1 MEWYHPLFFARH
13 PCLGELGQL
22 SGSVAKL
29 VKLGDNVGAEKQERP
44 ARNRLQ
50 NSARHQFFLGVHIMI

>member
-13 PCLGELGQL
+13 LCLGELGQL
-22 SGSVAKL
+22 SGSIAKF
-29 VKLGDNVGAEKQERP
+29 VKLDDNVGAEKHERP

-50 NSARHQFFLGVHIMI
+50 YAARHQFLLGVRIMI